1 MRRASAYTAI
11 LAVLAV
17 LSFGAAQ
24 PNDPREAKR
33 RADAELARTA
43 ALLESASAQAQA
55 ALAKLTDLNNDVTQ
69 AKTVS
74 AAARAA
80 VAAAEKEAALRQQ
93 RAGAAKAVADAA
105 AQKYKAAA
113 DRVQLEKER
122 LGRFAAVAYQ
132 GGGVAEFNAFVGSN
146 SPREFMLRAEYA
158 RQVAELQKEAIDG
171 YAAATQ
177 DAMRLAKEAGAA
189 QDAADQKL
197 TAAKAA
203 LAKAASARDDA
214 LRNERVL
221 TELLTKQQAAVA
233 EAEQYRAEVLAQYN
247 EAQRESERVAAEL
260 QAWEAAQNGGSPVL
274 RPGARL
280 LMPASGR
287 KSSDFGYRF
296 HPIYHV
302 WLLHTGMDIAAGNG
316 QPIRAAAAGQ
326 VVLAGMRGGSGNYTC
341 IAHGTYQGKNL
352 STCYAHQ
359 SRILVS
365 VGQRVSAG
373 QLIGRVGTTGT
384 STGYHLHFEVRLNGT
399 PVDPK
404 DWLPACLC

>member
-1 MRRASAYTAI
+1 MRGFSASTAI
-11 LAVLAV
+11 LVVLVA

-24 PNDPREAKR
+24 PSDPTEAKK
-33 RADAELARTA
+33 RADAEVARTA
-43 ALLESASAQAQA
+43 ALLETASAQAQA
-55 ALAKLTDLNNDVTQ
+55 ALTKLSELNGD
-69 AKTVS
+69 VS
-74 AAARAA
+74 AARTVTVAARAA
-80 VAAAEKEAALRQQ
+80 VAAAEKQAALVQQ
-93 RAGAAKAVADAA
+93 RADAAKAVAHTA
-105 AQKYKAAA
+105 AQEYQAAA

-122 LGRFAAVAYQ
+122 LGRFATVAYQ
-132 GGGVAEFNAFVGSN
+132 GGGVAEFNAFVGSS
-146 SPREFMLRAEYA
+146 SPHEFLLRAEYA
-158 RQVAELQKEAIDG
+158 RRVSELKKDAVDG
-171 YAAATQ
+171 FAAASQ
-177 DAMRLAKEAGAA
+177 DAMRLAQKAGAA

-203 LAKAASARDDA
+203 LAEAARARDTA

-221 TELLTKQQAAVA
+221 TELVTKQQNAVA
-233 EAEQYRAEVLAQYN
+233 DAERYRAEVLAQYN
-247 EAQRESERVAAEL
+247 EAQQESERIAAEL
-260 QAWEAAQNGGSPVL
+260 QAQAAQNGGGPVL

-287 KSSDFGYRF
+287 KTSDFGYRL

-302 WLLHTGMDIAAGNG
+302 WLLHSGMDIGAGNG
-316 QPIRAAAAGQ
+316 QPIYAAAAGT
-326 VVLAGMRGGSGNYTC
+326 VVLAGMRGGAGNYTC
-341 IAHGTYQGKNL
+341 IAHGTYQGKNM

-399 PVDPK
+399 PVNPV